1 VSHMNVDDVD
11 ANKGLYESMGYT
23 YVGNVSEK
31 KQAICNLKNI
41 GKEIQLWFY

>member
-1 VSHMNVDDVD
+1 VSRTNADAVDE
-11 ANKGLYESMGYT
+11 NKGLYESTGYT

-41 GKEIQLWFY
+41 DKEIQLWFY